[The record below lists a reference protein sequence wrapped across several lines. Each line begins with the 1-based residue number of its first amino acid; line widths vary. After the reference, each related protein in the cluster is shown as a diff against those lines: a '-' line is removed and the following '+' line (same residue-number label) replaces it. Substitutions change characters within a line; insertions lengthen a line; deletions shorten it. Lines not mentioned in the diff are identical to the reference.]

1 MKGLGG
7 GGGVGLTYMRI
18 YRVGQR
24 GGLMCVCVCVC
35 GYNHLLGLDVGISV
49 GAGENG
55 TGGMPVFYLYYA
67 RMDVVFCGMLLCLRD
82 RWCGLL

>member
-24 GGLMCVCVCVC
+24 GGVMCVCVCMWRVV
-35 GYNHLLGLDVGISV
+35 D
-49 GAGENG
+49 GAKEGVDDGCE
-55 TGGMPVFYLYYA
+55 
-67 RMDVVFCGMLLCLRD
+67 
-82 RWCGLL
+82 